1 MHRFFRGDFFN
12 FEVIRLLGT
21 TRYGGADVA
30 EVLEAVGNIR
40 ENDPITWHKAWS
52 EQAKRTEG
60 LAHEAE
66 EHGHRHAAK
75 MALLRAS
82 NYTRAS
88 AYMMTGQSLGLSDSR
103 VIPIL
108 KQSVGLFHRALAFMD
123 NTVHILQI
131 PYQDGVSLP
140 GYLYLPHPSHC
151 IKGRVPLVVNPI
163 GADSI
168 QEEIYHMFPA
178 AGPDLGY
185 AVFTFEGPGQGLTL
199 HEKGISMWPDWEV
212 LSDLVLDYL
221 FKWAEDRNIEL
232 DPDRVA
238 VAGASLAGY
247 FALRA
252 SAGTRYKACVAIDP
266 VQDLWEFATD
276 HVSPGF
282 LGLWNRGWIPDWVV
296 DKMIILGTRFSFQ
309 MRWEIYTTARFLGVT
324 TPTEILRK
332 MKQFTLRTDRGS
344 RLDEVK
350 CPVLVAGAANSLYF
364 DVDKHSLAT
373 YERLGAGIKELWV
386 ATHPGDILKSSILY
400 IIIKDLK

>member
-52 EQAKRTEG
+52 EQAKRTGG

-82 NYTRAS
+82 NYT
-88 AYMMTGQSLGLSDSR
+88 L
-103 VIPIL
+103 
-108 KQSVGLFHRALAFMD
+108 
-123 NTVHILQI
+123 
-131 PYQDGVSLP
+131 
-140 GYLYLPHPSHC
+140 
-151 IKGRVPLVVNPI
+151 
-163 GADSI
+163 
-168 QEEIYHMFPA
+168 
-178 AGPDLGY
+178 
-185 AVFTFEGPGQGLTL
+185 FTFEGPGQGLTL
-199 HEKGISMWPDWEV
+199 HEKEIPMRPDWEV

-221 FKWAEDRNIEL
+221 FKWAEDRNIAL

-282 LGLWNRGWIPDWVV
+282 LGLWNRGWIADWVV

-324 TPTEILRK
+324 TPTEILRT

-386 ATHPGDILKSSILY
+386 ATHPGEGSLQAKMGALALCNQRVFQFLDKQFGISRT
-400 IIIKDLK
+400 